1 MSRIY
6 SLLVILLALCGEIN
20 AQSWWLEK
28 SEAKKDSA
36 GEVIYINDARIDSL
50 LATRVYLNKTDST
63 SQGYRVQIFYGSS
76 RENANEI
83 LGQFR
88 ADYPEMKAYLLYE
101 QPYFKVRI
109 GDFPE
114 RLQAE
119 KWSRQL
125 SRKYQGAFIV
135 SDKIFYK

>member
-1 MSRIY
+1 MEDR
-6 SLLVILLALCGEIN
+6 
-20 AQSWWLEK
+20 
-28 SEAKKDSA
+28 KDSV
-36 GEVIYINDARIDSL
+36 GKVTYVNDSRVDSL

-63 SQGYRVQIFYGSS
+63 SEGFRVQIFYGSS
-76 RENANEI
+76 RDNANEI
-83 LGQFR
+83 LGLFR
-88 ADYPEMKAYLLYE
+88 SDYPNMSAYLIYE

-119 KWSRQL
+119 KWSRAL

-135 SDKIFYK
+135 TDKIFYK